1 MKSILSLLV
10 TSLFWVAGCS
20 AISPDSHTSLAA
32 FDTADNTHHVDCPCE
47 QHCQLANMADGE
59 SSKPYQLHDLQL
71 TRRIELAATQ
81 MIEKKKTTKAD
92 ELRKQLSN
100 TTIKVDRPKAAAN
113 GTTPTTLYENHRP
126 SVLVI
131 AGIFKCGR
139 CNRWHARPASG
150 FVISEDGKAVT
161 NHHVMASGN
170 DETYVAMTGDGK
182 VFAVKEVLAASE
194 KNDLA
199 ILQLDVGDTK
209 LKPLAI
215 SPNAPVGSNV
225 NLISHPDKRF
235 YTLTKGIVSRY
246 FLIDNPKKKLK
257 NVPMMAITA
266 DFAKGSSGAPLL
278 NDQGHVIGIV
288 TSTVSVYYNDKDG
301 DPRNLQMVFKQC
313 IPAASLLELIE

>member
-1 MKSILSLLV
+1 MKSLHNFFVFSLI
-10 TSLFWVAGCS
+10 WVAGCCTP
-20 AISPDSHTSLAA
+20 APDSHTSIAT
-32 FDTADNTHHVDCPCE
+32 DHTHHVNADCPCE
-47 QHCQLANMADGE
+47 QHHQLADLADGE

-81 MIEKKKTTKAD
+81 MIEKKQTTKASD
-92 ELRKQLSN
+92 LRKQLENKSS
-100 TTIKVDRPKAAAN
+100 KFDHPKPLNN
-113 GTTPTTLYENHRP
+113 GTTPTTLYENHRA
-126 SVLVI
+126 SVLIV
-131 AGIFKCGR
+131 AGIYKCGR
-139 CNRWHARPASG
+139 CSRWHARPASG

-161 NHHVMASGN
+161 NHHVVASGN

-182 VFAVKEVLAASE
+182 VFAVKAILAASE

-225 NLISHPDKRF
+225 HLISHPDRRF
-235 YTLTKGIVSRY
+235 YTLTRGIVSRY
-246 FLIDNPKKKLK
+246 FLIDNPKKKLR